1 MALTSC
7 CPLAHSMA
15 PPTQQCTRIPIHQH
29 SRHLL
34 FSVCCIIAVPAGV
47 KRHVPVALA
56 CISLIP
62 GDADH
67 PSMCFMG
74 HCVSSLEKCLLFA
87 MMLCLCSCVKV
98 LYVLW
103 IQDLYKIYY
112 LPIFYTIF
120 GSSLY
125 SFEIA
130 LSFTKG
136 FHFDKVQFFCFFC
149 LLYNC
154 HSLKYH
160 IKGMILSNPRVWDLS
175 LCFLPR
181 CFHFRS

>member
-160 IKGMILSNPRVWDLS
+160 IKGMILSNPRV
-175 LCFLPR
+175 
-181 CFHFRS
+181 